1 MKPGTSEVTT
11 RNKFWGLHA
20 FGNVQRPSHP
30 DTNFIHPSQHSCSV
44 SGRDIYSDAEPL
56 HLSYNHAGP
65 GHYDALV
72 QDTRNEAKTRWSK
85 YRNRE

>member
-30 DTNFIHPSQHSCSV
+30 DTNYIHPSQHSCSKCV
-44 SGRDIYSDAEPL
+44 RTRHLQPCRTTLY
-56 HLSYNHAGP
+56 LSYNLAGP

-72 QDTRNEAKTRWSK
+72 QDTGTKFDQNNSRWSS
-85 YRNRE
+85 